1 MAPLLAAASIKI
13 AGERRLPGRAV
24 CQRRSRFQGAKT
36 ARFCLKAGNRQQI
49 WEKHGFPK
57 LHTASFFR
65 FIAANFSLTQV
76 VTRARPRCC
85 VYRIA
90 CFSFASANTR
100 STLKRYNYLI
110 KTLCGECAVQAIDD
124 KEDGVYLE
132 LCENCGT
139 RFDPFI
145 DEMEFQRQT
154 GDDGVEIDMF
164 GKYLCLNCSLEKYE
178 NFDPDEV

>member
-1 MAPLLAAASIKI
+1 M
-13 AGERRLPGRAV
+13 
-24 CQRRSRFQGAKT
+24 
-36 ARFCLKAGNRQQI
+36 
-49 WEKHGFPK
+49 
-57 LHTASFFR
+57 
-65 FIAANFSLTQV
+65 SLICEHCGKEFDEDDAQEIFEGT
-76 VTRARPRCC
+76 
-85 VYRIA
+85 
-90 CFSFASANTR
+90 
-100 STLKRYNYLI
+100 TLKRYDYLI

-132 LCENCGT
+132 LCENCGA

-164 GKYLCLNCSLEKYE
+164 GKYLCLNCSLEEYE